1 MIAAEAKSRC
11 RLYLQLP
18 ARPSDT
24 LEAELGAALAAEDVA
39 CVLLQ
44 RDDAPV
50 DEGRAASIVE
60 LVQRHGVACLVDQD
74 AEFAARLHADG
85 VQIDADAQAYAKA
98 RAALG
103 KDASIGAYCAL
114 GRHDAMRLAELG
126 ADYVAFGQVA
136 GSLGDAFDQC
146 EALVWWWSEIF
157 VVPCVAFDID
167 DADAAR
173 SLAAR
178 GADFI
183 APSTRIWEDGN
194 VLARLSDL
202 GAAIGE
208 ARRAA

>member
-1 MIAAEAKSRC
+1 MIAAEAKSRS

-18 ARPSDT
+18 ARPCIT
-24 LEAELGAALAAEDVA
+24 LEAELGPALAAADVA
-39 CVLLQ
+39 CVLLR

-50 DEGRAASIVE
+50 DEARAASLVE
-60 LVQRHGVACLVDQD
+60 LVQRHGVACLIDQD
-74 AEFAARLHADG
+74 AELAARLHADG
-85 VQIDADAQAYAKA
+85 VHVDADAQAYAKA

-103 KDASIGAYCAL
+103 LDANIGAHCGL
-114 GRHDAMRLAELG
+114 SRHDAMRLAEQG

-146 EALVWWWSEIF
+146 EALVAWWSEIF
-157 VVPCVAFDID
+157 VVSSVAFDID

-173 SLAAR
+173 RLAAR

-183 APSTRIWEDGN
+183 APSARIWEDAN
-194 VLARLSDL
+194 ALARLREL
-202 GAAIGE
+202 GAAISE